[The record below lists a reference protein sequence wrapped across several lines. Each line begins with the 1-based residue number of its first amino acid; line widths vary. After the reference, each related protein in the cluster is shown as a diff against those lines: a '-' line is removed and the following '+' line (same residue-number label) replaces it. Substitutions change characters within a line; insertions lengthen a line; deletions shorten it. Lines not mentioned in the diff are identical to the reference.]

1 MTKQMEVDKLQ
12 MLMAIYFKLNKELLK
27 MEEIQD
33 LLAMVEFKI
42 DAVLNF
48 QMEINSLEYLKMEDQ
63 TD

>member
-1 MTKQMEVDKLQ
+1 MEVDKLQ